1 MTNNELFNAVDDVCE
16 MLYDSYGYNL
26 TAKKY
31 IGRCMNKPCL
41 GIVFENENDLKE
53 ISYAILYYGVDYK
66 EKFNNLI
73 TNHASYDSMGKN
85 SIVYFQSV
93 TLE

>member
-16 MLYDSYGYNL
+16 LLYDGYGCNL

-31 IGRCMNKPCL
+31 IGRGMNKPCL

-53 ISYAILYYGVDYK
+53 ISCAILYYGVDYK
-66 EKFNNLI
+66 EKFNDLI

>member
-1 MTNNELFNAVDDVCE
+1 MTNNEFFNAVDDVCE
-16 MLYDSYGYNL
+16 MLYDGYGCNL

-31 IGRCMNKPCL
+31 IGRGMNKPCL
-41 GIVFENENDLKE
+41 GITFDSESDLKE

-66 EKFNNLI
+66 EKFNDLI
-73 TNHASYDSMGKN
+73 TNHASYDNMGKN

>member
-16 MLYDSYGYNL
+16 MLYDGYGYNL

-53 ISYAILYYGVDYK
+53 ISHAILYYGVDYK
-66 EKFNNLI
+66 EKFNDLI
-73 TNHASYDSMGKN
+73 TNHASYDNMGKN

>member
-53 ISYAILYYGVDYK
+53 ISCAILYYGVDYK
-66 EKFNNLI
+66 EKFNDLI
-73 TNHASYDSMGKN
+73 TNHASYDNMGKN

>member
-1 MTNNELFNAVDDVCE
+1 
-16 MLYDSYGYNL
+16 
-26 TAKKY
+26 
-31 IGRCMNKPCL
+31 MNKPCL
-41 GIVFENENDLKE
+41 GIIFDNENDLKE
-53 ISYAILYYGVDYK
+53 IFYAILYYGVDYK
-66 EKFNNLI
+66 EKFNDLI

>member
-66 EKFNNLI
+66 AKFNDLI

>member
-31 IGRCMNKPCL
+31 IGRSMNKPCL
-41 GIVFENENDLKE
+41 GIVF
-53 ISYAILYYGVDYK
+53 
-66 EKFNNLI
+66 
-73 TNHASYDSMGKN
+73 
-85 SIVYFQSV
+85 
-93 TLE
+93 

>member
-16 MLYDSYGYNL
+16 MLHDGYGYNL

-53 ISYAILYYGVDYK
+53 ISYAILYYGVGYK
-66 EKFNNLI
+66 EKFDNLI
-73 TNHASYDSMGKN
+73 TNHASYDSMGKK

>member
-41 GIVFENENDLKE
+41 GITFDNESDLKE
-53 ISYAILYYGVDYK
+53 ISHAILYYGVDYK
-66 EKFNNLI
+66 EKFNDLI
-73 TNHASYDSMGKN
+73 TNHASYDNMGKN
-85 SIVYFQSV
+85 SIVYFQSA

>member
-1 MTNNELFNAVDDVCE
+1 
-16 MLYDSYGYNL
+16 
-26 TAKKY
+26 
-31 IGRCMNKPCL
+31 MNKPCL
-41 GIVFENENDLKE
+41 GIIFDNENDLKE

-66 EKFNNLI
+66 AKFNDLI
-73 TNHASYDSMGKN
+73 TNHANYDSMGKN

>member
-41 GIVFENENDLKE
+41 GIVFVVSHAEAVKNGLVKE
-53 ISYAILYYGVDYK
+53 D
-66 EKFNNLI
+66 
-73 TNHASYDSMGKN
+73 
-85 SIVYFQSV
+85 
-93 TLE
+93 

>member
-31 IGRCMNKPCL
+31 IGRGMNKPCL

-53 ISYAILYYGVDYK
+53 ISYAI
-66 EKFNNLI
+66 FI
-73 TNHASYDSMGKN
+73 TVWIIKKN
-85 SIVYFQSV
+85 STI
-93 TLE
+93 

>member
-1 MTNNELFNAVDDVCE
+1 MTNNELFNAVNDVCE
-16 MLYDSYGYNL
+16 MLYDGYGYNL
-26 TAKKY
+26 TAQKY
-31 IGRCMNKPCL
+31 TGRCMSTPCL

-66 EKFNNLI
+66 EKFNDLI
-73 TNHASYDSMGKN
+73 TNHASYDNMGKK
-85 SIVYFQSV
+85 SIVYFQGI